1 MLLGLREKKE
11 PRSDQE
17 LIAAFKEKQDQ
28 KAADTLIQRHLH
40 NIYTDALSFLKNR
53 EDAKDATMQL
63 CGTLKDKIRTYEV
76 EYFSAWLSKV
86 TRNHCLE
93 LLRKKNRLR
102 TEELDEK
109 SESIFVD
116 FPDFDPLNEENDPV
130 EQLIEAID
138 KLSPKQRSCIIAFY
152 LKELSYK
159 EVAQK
164 TGFTL
169 GEVKTHLQNGRRNLR
184 NQLS

>member
-1 MLLGLREKKE
+1 MLFGQREKEEK
-11 PRSDQE
+11 RSDLE
-17 LIAAFKEKQDQ
+17 LISAFKERQDL
-28 KAADTLIQRHLH
+28 KALDVLLRRHLH
-40 NIYTDALSFLKNR
+40 DIYSKVLIYLKNT

-63 CGTLKDKIRTYEV
+63 CGTLKDKIRTYDIEH
-76 EYFSAWLSKV
+76 FSAWLQAV

-93 LLRKKNRLR
+93 VLRKKSRLR

-109 SESIFVD
+109 SESFFVD
-116 FPDFDPLNEENDPV
+116 FPDFDPLNEESDPV

-138 KLSPKQRSCIIAFY
+138 DLGAKQRTCIIAFY
-152 LKELSYK
+152 LRERSYK
-159 EVAQK
+159 EVAQE

-184 NQLS
+184 NQLT